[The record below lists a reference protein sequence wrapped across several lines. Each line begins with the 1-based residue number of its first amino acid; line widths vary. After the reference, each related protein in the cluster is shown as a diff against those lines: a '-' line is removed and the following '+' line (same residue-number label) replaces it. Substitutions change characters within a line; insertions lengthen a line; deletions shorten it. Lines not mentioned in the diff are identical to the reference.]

1 LILAPLPAAGDDSPA
16 RSISGEY
23 DVFKSGEAIVK
34 RFIFRVVDKFV
45 KWHQDYLDAKLV
57 RDLRFCGARV
67 SISPDARI
75 WGTAGV
81 TLEDDVGINAFTH
94 IFGAGGVH
102 IGARTRISAGCSIA
116 SITHSEQIA
125 TRDRGILAP
134 VVIEE
139 DCWLGTGAIILPGV
153 RVGRGGIMGA
163 GAVVTKDIPPLS
175 LAVGVPARV
184 VRQITP

>member
-1 LILAPLPAAGDDSPA
+1 MLGQL
-16 RSISGEY
+16 
-23 DVFKSGEAIVK
+23 
-34 RFIFRVVDKFV
+34 IFRWMDKFFELYRS
-45 KWHQDYLDAKLV
+45 YLQAKLAKS
-57 RDLRFCGARV
+57 LRFCGARV

-75 WGTAGV
+75 WGTHGV

-102 IGARTRISAGCSIA
+102 IGARTSISTLCSIA
-116 SITHSEQIA
+116 SITHSERIA
-125 TRDRGILAP
+125 TRRHGIEAA

-153 RVGRGGIMGA
+153 RIGRGSIVGA
-163 GAVVTKDIPPLS
+163 GAVVTRDIPPLS